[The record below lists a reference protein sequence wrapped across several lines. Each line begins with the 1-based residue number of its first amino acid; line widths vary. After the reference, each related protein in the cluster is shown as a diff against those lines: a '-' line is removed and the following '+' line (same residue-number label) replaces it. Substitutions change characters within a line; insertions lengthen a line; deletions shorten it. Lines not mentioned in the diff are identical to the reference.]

1 FIARACPSTKAM
13 PSAAHRSASQYHVN
27 MHSAATT
34 RSSRYGATISRN
46 AAGVVFT
53 LRCTQHLAGRVE
65 DADVHGLHVE
75 IDSAIVTV
83 LPVVESHRFSSCAVA
98 HLPCASLLIISRS
111 RGGLNENHAL
121 AADGGR
127 CDPEPPRLKRS
138 VGRTSEQ
145 AD

>member
-1 FIARACPSTKAM
+1 MAAGYTYACGRRPPRRRTAILWESSLSFFAFPPWMAFIARACPSTKAM

-65 DADVHGLHVE
+65 DADVHGLHVQ
-75 IDSAIVTV
+75 IRSAIVTV
-83 LPVVESHRFSSCAVA
+83 LPVVESHRTSSCAA
-98 HLPCASLLIISRS
+98 ASKPCASLL
-111 RGGLNENHAL
+111 
-121 AADGGR
+121 
-127 CDPEPPRLKRS
+127 
-138 VGRTSEQ
+138 V
-145 AD
+145 